1 MNKCTFENKLLNKRE
16 SAYISLIPY
25 IIVLALFIAILFFNS
40 TYQRIY
46 VVGQS
51 MEDTLYGAP
60 DSKPSNIGGDFVYIF
75 DAKPQRGDIVVV
87 RKDDK
92 AIIKR
97 VIAIGGDK
105 VEVKSGKVYLND
117 KQLVEPYVSED
128 NNNNWSL
135 LKTCSVTVEQG
146 EIFVLGDN
154 RDNSWDSRDYGC
166 LPESDLI
173 GVVAEWSLTCKG
185 VVTAINTFFEFTLPS
200 WFGVK

>member
-1 MNKCTFENKLLNKRE
+1 MNECTFENKLLNKRE

>member
-16 SAYISLIPY
+16 STDISLIPY
-25 IIVLALFIAILFFNS
+25 IIFLALFIAILFFNS

>member
-1 MNKCTFENKLLNKRE
+1 MNECTFENKLLNKRE
-16 SAYISLIPY
+16 GNDISLIPF
-25 IIVLALFIAILFFNS
+25 IIVLALFIAIMFFNA

-46 VVGQS
+46 VVGAS
-51 MEDTLYGAP
+51 MEDTLCGAP
-60 DSKPSNIGGDFVYIF
+60 DNNPSNIGGDYVYIF
-75 DAKPQRGDIVVV
+75 KAKPQRGDIVVI

-105 VEVKSGKVYLND
+105 VEVKLGKVYLND
-117 KQLVEPYVSED
+117 KELVEPYVSKD
-128 NNNNWSL
+128 NNDSL
-135 LKTCSVTVEQG
+135 SILKQCSYTVNKG

-154 RDNSWDSRDYGC
+154 RDNSLDSRDYGP

-173 GVVAEWSLTCKG
+173 GVVAEWSLTYKG
-185 VVTAINTFFEFTLPS
+185 FVTAINTFFEFTLPS

>member
-1 MNKCTFENKLLNKRE
+1 MNECTFKNKLLNKRE
-16 SAYISLIPY
+16 STDISLIPY
-25 IIVLALFIAILFFNS
+25 IIFLALFIAILFFNS

-60 DSKPSNIGGDFVYIF
+60 ENNPSNVGGDFVYIF

-87 RKDDK
+87 LTENK
-92 AIIKR
+92 ALIKR
-97 VIAIGGDK
+97 VIAVGGDK
-105 VEVKSGKVYLND
+105 VKIVLGKVYLNG
-117 KQLVEPYVSED
+117 KVLNEPYVSKD
-128 NNNNWSL
+128 NNSILNNSDE
-135 LKTCSVTVEQG
+135 VIVGEG

-154 RDNSWDSRDYGC
+154 RNVSSDSRYYGC
-166 LPESDLI
+166 FKVEAVV

-185 VVTAINTFFEFTLPS
+185 VVTALNTFFEFTLPS

>member
-1 MNKCTFENKLLNKRE
+1 MNECTFENKLLNKRE
-16 SAYISLIPY
+16 STDISLIPY
-25 IIVLALFIAILFFNS
+25 IIFLALFIAILFFNS